1 MARSEKH
8 IADINKL
15 TEELGLDKMA
25 GLDDMGNA
33 ELAEIAKGL
42 RAQKKAKE
50 TEGDQVDEGDQGDT
64 DAPKPEGPVVAKG
77 KSLTTLKGTLGEGSA
92 IGPEMLAGGEDS
104 FKELKKKGYIEG

>member
-1 MARSEKH
+1 MAKSEKH

-50 TEGDQVDEGDQGDT
+50 TEGDQGDQGDT